1 MDWDKM
7 RDAWRGDTP
16 TVHLL
21 PIDELQK
28 RDQALWK
35 KVRRRDLIETIAAVL
50 VAVFFAL
57 ITLAALIDG
66 EWLQAGF
73 ALLITAWGVA
83 LPFRL
88 RCSRRLAPE
97 PDHDAPLLAYL
108 QRQRD
113 ATLAQARMLEQVW
126 LWYLTPPAIGLAGL
140 TLARDGATAGTLR
153 YLAVMLVLYAALAWI
168 NRRVARTQFRAHAE
182 TLQRQIDALAASD
195 A

>member
-7 RDAWRGDTP
+7 RNAWRSDTP

-21 PIDELQK
+21 PMDELQK
-28 RDQALWK
+28 RGQTLWK

-57 ITLAALIDG
+57 ITLAALVDG

-88 RCSRRLAPE
+88 RRARQLAPE
-97 PDHDAPLLAYL
+97 PDHGVSLLAYL

-126 LWYLTPPAIGLAGL
+126 LWYLTPPAIGLTGL
-140 TLARDGATAGTLR
+140 TLARDGATAGSLR
-153 YLAVMLVLYAALAWI
+153 YLAVMLVLYGALAWI

-182 TLQRQIDALAASD
+182 TLQRQIDGLTNDD

>member
-7 RDAWRGDTP
+7 RNAWRGDAP
-16 TVHLL
+16 TVCLL
-21 PIDELQK
+21 PMEELRT

-35 KVRRRDLIETIAAVL
+35 KVRRRDLVETVAAVL
-50 VAVFFAL
+50 VVIFFAL
-57 ITLAALIDG
+57 ITLAALVEG

-88 RCSRRLAPE
+88 RRSRRLAPD
-97 PDHDAPLLAYL
+97 PDHGVPLLAYL

-126 LWYLTPPAIGLAGL
+126 LWYLTPPAIGLIGL
-140 TLARDGATAGTLR
+140 TLARDGATAGALR

-182 TLQRQIDALAASD
+182 TLQRQIDGLARD
-195 A
+195 DT

>member
-7 RDAWRGDTP
+7 RNAWRGDAP
-16 TVHLL
+16 TVRLL
-21 PIDELQK
+21 PMEELRT

-35 KVRRRDLIETIAAVL
+35 KVRRRDLVETVAAVL
-50 VAVFFAL
+50 VVIFFAL
-57 ITLAALIDG
+57 ITLAALVEG

-88 RCSRRLAPE
+88 RRSRRLAPD
-97 PDHDAPLLAYL
+97 PDHGVPLLAYL

-126 LWYLTPPAIGLAGL
+126 LWYLTPPAIGLTGL
-140 TLARDGATAGTLR
+140 TLARDGATAGALR

-182 TLQRQIDALAASD
+182 TLQRQIDRLARD
-195 A
+195 DT